1 MEKNVRVVVCG
12 IGNVGSHF
20 VRLLSEKKGV
30 EMVGIVDI
38 DPKKIGTDAG
48 ILTGTPIG
56 ITITGDLV
64 KTCQET
70 KPDLVVSMT
79 TPTTARRVYE
89 EMIPVIEMGID
100 VLVPNMGTSN
110 LWISEP
116 ELAAEI
122 DAKCKQYGVSY
133 LGIGA
138 TQVQDRF
145 ILANTE
151 GCSKIDKITFTHYAD
166 MHAFS
171 DESIS
176 HEWGVT
182 LSEEDY
188 WNGIKNG
195 TVESHDYFK
204 DGIWYLGAHL
214 GWKIDDVTMTRDCWL
229 TEDKKV
235 WADTFKCQGFQN
247 GVCKIETNW
256 VFCRDPEQKY
266 YDRVIVDGTPHI
278 DSMNNYSP
286 DRGLVSTFAA
296 LANGIPAVLKAAP
309 GYVNTLTVPACTLI
323 DNEYYKHI

>member
-1 MEKNVRVVVCG
+1 MKNVKIVVAGV
-12 IGNVGSHF
+12 GNVGSHF
-20 VRLLSEKKGV
+20 VRLMSEKKGV
-30 EMVGIVDI
+30 EMAAVVDI

-48 ILTGTPIG
+48 AATGEPLGLI
-56 ITITGDLV
+56 ITGDLV
-64 KTCQET
+64 KACQEHR
-70 KPDLVVSMT
+70 PDLVVAMT
-79 TPTTARRVYE
+79 TPTSARKAYE
-89 EMIPVIEMGID
+89 EMIPVLEMGID

-122 DAKCKQYGVSY
+122 DTKCKEHGVSY

-151 GCSKIDKITFTHYAD
+151 GCSKIEKISFTHYAD

-204 DGIWYLGAHL
+204 DGIWYLGA
-214 GWKIDDVTMTRDCWL
+214 
-229 TEDKKV
+229 ENKKV

-247 GVCKIETNW
+247 GECKIETNW

-266 YDRVIVDGTPHI
+266 YDRVVVDGTPHI

-323 DNEYYKHI
+323 DDEYSKHI

>member
-1 MEKNVRVVVCG
+1 M
-12 IGNVGSHF
+12 
-20 VRLLSEKKGV
+20 
-30 EMVGIVDI
+30 
-38 DPKKIGTDAG
+38 
-48 ILTGTPIG
+48 TGEPIG
-56 ITITGDLV
+56 LTITGDLV
-64 KTCQET
+64 KACKET
-70 KPDLVVSMT
+70 EPDLVISMT
-79 TPTTARRVYE
+79 TPTTARRAYE
-89 EMIPVIEMGID
+89 EMVPVIELGID

-110 LWISEP
+110 LHISEP

-122 DAKCKQYGVSY
+122 DAKCKEHGVSY

-151 GCSKIDKITFTHYAD
+151 GCSKVDKISFTHYAD

-171 DESIS
+171 DESVS

-188 WNGIKNG
+188 WKGIQDG

-214 GWKIDDVTMTRDCWL
+214 GWKIDDVKMERTCWVN
-229 TEDKKV
+229 DNKKV
-235 WADTFKCQGFQN
+235 WADTFKCQGFQ
-247 GVCKIETNW
+247 GGICKVETNW
-256 VFCRDPEQKY
+256 IFCRDPEEKY
-266 YDRVIVDGTPHI
+266 YDRVVVEGTPYI
-278 DSMNNYSP
+278 DSVNNYSP

-323 DNEYYKHI
+323 DDEYYKHI

>member
-1 MEKNVRVVVCG
+1 MKNVKIVVAGV
-12 IGNVGSHF
+12 GNVGSHF
-20 VRLLSEKKGV
+20 VRLMSEKKGV
-30 EMVGIVDI
+30 EMAAVVDI

-48 ILTGTPIG
+48 AATGEPLGLI
-56 ITITGDLV
+56 ITGDLV
-64 KTCQET
+64 KACQEHR
-70 KPDLVVSMT
+70 PDLVVAMT
-79 TPTTARRVYE
+79 TPTSARKAYE
-89 EMIPVIEMGID
+89 EMIPVLEMGID

-122 DAKCKQYGVSY
+122 DTKCKEHGVSY

-151 GCSKIDKITFTHYAD
+151 GCSKIEKISFTHYAD

-214 GWKIDDVTMTRDCWL
+214 GWKIDDVTMVRDCWL
-229 TEDKKV
+229 DENKKV

-247 GVCKIETNW
+247 GECKIETNW

-266 YDRVIVDGTPHI
+266 YDRVVVDGTPRI

-323 DNEYYKHI
+323 DDEYSKHI

>member
-1 MEKNVRVVVCG
+1 MKDIKVVVCG
-12 IGNVGSHF
+12 IGNVGSHL
-20 VRLLSEKKGV
+20 VRLLSEKKGIQMTAV
-30 EMVGIVDI
+30 VDT
-38 DPKKIGTDAG
+38 DPKKIGTDPG
-48 ILTGTPIG
+48 LMTGEPIG
-56 ITITGDLV
+56 LTITGDLV
-64 KTCQET
+64 KACKET
-70 KPDLVVSMT
+70 EPDLVISMT
-79 TPTTARRVYE
+79 TPTTARRAYE
-89 EMIPVIEMGID
+89 EMVPVIELGID

-110 LWISEP
+110 LHISEP

-122 DAKCKQYGVSY
+122 DAKCKEHGVSY

-151 GCSKIDKITFTHYAD
+151 GCSKVDKISFTHYAD

-171 DESIS
+171 DESVS

-188 WNGIKNG
+188 WKGIQDG

-214 GWKIDDVTMTRDCWL
+214 GWKIDDVKMERTCWVND
-229 TEDKKV
+229 DKKV
-235 WADTFKCQGFQN
+235 WADTFKCQGFQ
-247 GVCKIETNW
+247 GGICKVETNW
-256 VFCRDPEQKY
+256 IFCRDPEEKY
-266 YDRVIVDGTPHI
+266 YDRVVVEGTPYI
-278 DSMNNYSP
+278 DSVNNYSP

-323 DNEYYKHI
+323 DDEYYKHI